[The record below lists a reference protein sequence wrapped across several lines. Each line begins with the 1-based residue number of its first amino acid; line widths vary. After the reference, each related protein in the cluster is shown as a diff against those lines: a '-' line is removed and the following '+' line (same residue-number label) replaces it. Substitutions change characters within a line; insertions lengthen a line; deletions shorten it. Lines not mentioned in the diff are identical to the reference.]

1 MECCNQSVTCAVTLH
16 GVDFHAAPIRARRTA
31 REAGQ
36 GGADRMGKQRL
47 CLPGHLPPQTQ
58 WMEGSR
64 GREERRRGPR
74 SAEGKNTVC
83 VWSVCVCGVC
93 RVCVCGVCVR
103 DTGTDTSCALSG
115 VSSEQEKF
123 SECHYTTVAIPSTAP
138 LQCLRADTIQ
148 GVAG

>member
-1 MECCNQSVTCAVTLH
+1 MLK
-16 GVDFHAAPIRARRTA
+16 
-31 REAGQ
+31 
-36 GGADRMGKQRL
+36 GKIL
-47 CLPGHLPPQTQ
+47 
-58 WMEGSR
+58 
-64 GREERRRGPR
+64 
-74 SAEGKNTVC
+74 
-83 VWSVCVCGVC
+83 CVCGVC
-93 RVCVCGVCVR
+93 VSVECVGCVCVCGVCVR